1 MTEQQKDS
9 ILLRIKKLL
18 AMTTERG
25 ATPEEAA
32 TAAAKA
38 QQLLMEHN
46 LSMAAV
52 EEAGGEKGE
61 NVGKHTY
68 DMTDG
73 KDQSLH
79 WRRSLLN
86 VVVRY
91 NFCKLITNV
100 DGLDRRTAI
109 IGKKS
114 NVEVA
119 IYIYEH
125 VQREIHKMAKAYQK
139 LQSFNKS
146 MFYTSF
152 CLGAVNTILERLKN
166 QEEQMTKANPKAN
179 ALVVVNTQQLST
191 VTKQYFPILG
201 KGRAMPSVKRADGY
215 ELGKREA
222 KNISLNKGLTSTA
235 NPTGAIKQ
243 IGGK

>member
-1 MTEQQKDS
+1 MTDQQKES
-9 ILLRIKKLL
+9 ILLKIKKLMN
-18 AMTTERG
+18 MTVERG

-32 TAAAKA
+32 NAAAKA
-38 QQLLMEHN
+38 QTLLMEYN
-46 LSMAAV
+46 LTMAEV
-52 EEAGGEKGE
+52 SSHSDEKGE
-61 NVGKHTY
+61 KVDKNIY

-86 VVVRY
+86 VVTRY
-91 NFCKLITNV
+91 NFCKLITNI

-125 VQREIHKMAKAYQK
+125 VQREIHKMAKAYQR
-139 LQSFNKS
+139 LQTANKS

-152 CLGAVNTILERLKN
+152 CLGAVNTITQRLKAN
-166 QEEQMTKANPKAN
+166 EETMTAANPKAN

-215 ELGKREA
+215 ELGQREA
-222 KNISLNKGLTSTA
+222 KNIALNKGLTSTA
-235 NPTGAIKQ
+235 SPEGARRQ
-243 IGGK
+243 IGGR